1 MGKPCSLPYHFF
13 APVSDNLVDNH
24 AENEQFLEVSVIS
37 MREMGAAAT
46 TLTEVVQLL
55 QLYPVMPASV
65 ATAERSFSTLLIHS
79 KSDKKRYLQTIIVVS
94 FRGLR
99 PGPD

>member
-1 MGKPCSLPYHFF
+1 
-13 APVSDNLVDNH
+13 
-24 AENEQFLEVSVIS
+24 

-65 ATAERSFSTLLIHS
+65 ATAERSFSTLRRMKTYIGLLVVNYDS
-79 KSDKKRYLQTIIVVS
+79 SALKRSHDAERALLTC
-94 FRGLR
+94 
-99 PGPD
+99 